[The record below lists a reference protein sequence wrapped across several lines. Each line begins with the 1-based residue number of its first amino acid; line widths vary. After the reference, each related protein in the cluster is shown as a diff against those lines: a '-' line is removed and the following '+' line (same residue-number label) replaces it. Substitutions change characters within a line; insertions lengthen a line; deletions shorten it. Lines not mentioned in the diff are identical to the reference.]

1 MWTHP
6 NYLFFFCVHD
16 SIKYFGTITP
26 PLVHPPRRLCPLCP
40 PSVLPS
46 PLVSS
51 LTQWGIC
58 WINVTLLLFFFINT
72 TQTNKLDC
80 HMTCRLPIIF
90 LLTQALT
97 CSIIIILLMSRVLNV
112 TYELRGWTAEMIR
125 SLYGVFAP
133 RYFFF
138 CCHLHFACPALR
150 EKNKCVL
157 SPGPGYMETVSFCCQ
172 SAHQG
177 KCPPPPLP
185 HTHAHTPPA
194 PPTLSVEFPGSY
206 LPALMWLYFRKEVT
220 EEKKAF
226 RSGNVC
232 ELQKEDNDCSEN
244 HFIER

>member
-1 MWTHP
+1 
-6 NYLFFFCVHD
+6 
-16 SIKYFGTITP
+16 
-26 PLVHPPRRLCPLCP
+26 
-40 PSVLPS
+40 
-46 PLVSS
+46 
-51 LTQWGIC
+51 
-58 WINVTLLLFFFINT
+58 
-72 TQTNKLDC
+72 
-80 HMTCRLPIIF
+80 MTCRLPIIF

-138 CCHLHFACPALR
+138 CCHLHFAFPALR
-150 EKNKCVL
+150 QKNKCVL

-177 KCPPPPLP
+177 KCPPPLP
-185 HTHAHTPPA
+185 HTHAHTHPA

>member
-1 MWTHP
+1 MLH
-6 NYLFFFCVHD
+6 C
-16 SIKYFGTITP
+16 
-26 PLVHPPRRLCPLCP
+26 C
-40 PSVLPS
+40 
-46 PLVSS
+46 
-51 LTQWGIC
+51 
-58 WINVTLLLFFFINT
+58 LFFFINT

-138 CCHLHFACPALR
+138 CCHLHFAFPALR
-150 EKNKCVL
+150 QKNKCVL

-177 KCPPPPLP
+177 KCPPLFPTHMHTHPPLLP
-185 HTHAHTPPA
+185 QSQWNFQALIYLLWCDC
-194 PPTLSVEFPGSY
+194 TL
-206 LPALMWLYFRKEVT
+206 
-220 EEKKAF
+220 EKK
-226 RSGNVC
+226 
-232 ELQKEDNDCSEN
+232 
-244 HFIER
+244 